1 MTIEKICVLGAPA
14 DQGLPLVESLL
25 KQGFAVTAGVRR
37 DNAMEGTPFSD
48 LPTVHADIT
57 DADAMASAFAGQ
69 DAAAF
74 HLPFEFD
81 RARAASFGSAIA
93 KGAKRA
99 GLKKIVFN
107 TACFVA
113 DHDLD
118 LSAHDGRRD
127 IEAALEATGIPC
139 VFIEP
144 TVFMDNQYR
153 IWTRPAIMRDGVFAY
168 PAKPDLL
175 INWVCLEDVAQAMTL
190 ALQTD
195 AADGQHVP
203 LGGPEALTGDEVAA
217 NLSKALGRDVAFK
230 SLKPE
235 EFASA
240 MSMLVTGSPEVT
252 PGTPYEGM
260 AKFYAWYNAQPQSPL
275 VVDPAHA
282 RDLLGMKHTSH
293 LEWAKSK
300 DWTAGLP
307 PAA

>member
-14 DQGLPLVESLL
+14 DQGQPLVQSLR
-25 KQGFAVTAGVRR
+25 KAGFHVTAGVRR
-37 DNAMEGTPFSD
+37 RNALADTPFPD
-48 LPTVHADIT
+48 LPTIHADIT
-57 DADAMASAFAGQ
+57 DPDAMATAFTGQ

-81 RARAASFGSAIA
+81 REKAAGFGRVIA
-93 KGAKRA
+93 EGAQRA

-153 IWTRPAIMRDGVFAY
+153 IWTRPLIMREGVFAY
-168 PAKPDLL
+168 PAKPDLK
-175 INWVCLEDVAQAMTL
+175 INWVCLDDVAQAMTR

-203 LGGPEALTGDEVAA
+203 LGGPQALVGDEVAA
-217 NLSKALGRDVAFK
+217 NLSEAIGKPVRFQ
-230 SLKPE
+230 SLAPE
-235 EFASA
+235 EFAA
-240 MSMLVTGSPEVT
+240 RMSELVTGSREVQ
-252 PGTPYEGM
+252 PLSIYDGM
-260 AKFYAWYNAQPQSPL
+260 AKFYAWYNAQPTSPL
-275 VVDPAHA
+275 LADPAHA
-282 RDLLGMKHTSH
+282 RDLLGMEPTTH
-293 LEWAKSK
+293 LDWAKSM
-300 DWTAGLP
+300 DWSAGLP
-307 PAA
+307 G

>member
-1 MTIEKICVLGAPA
+1 MTITKVCVLGAPA
-14 DQGLPLVESLL
+14 DQGQPLVAELL
-25 KQGFAVTAGVRR
+25 AAGFEVTAGVRR
-37 DNAMEGTPFSD
+37 ADAMAGTPFPD
-48 LPTVHADIT
+48 LPTVFADIT
-57 DADAMASAFAGQ
+57 DADAMAQAFAGQ

-81 RARAASFGSAIA
+81 RERAAHFGAQIA
-93 KGAKRA
+93 AGAKRA

-153 IWTRPAIMRDGVFAY
+153 AWTRPLIMRDGVFAY

-175 INWVCLEDVAQAMTL
+175 INWVCLEDVAQAMRR

-195 AADGQHVP
+195 AADGLHVP
-203 LGGPEALTGDEVAA
+203 LGGPETLVGDQVAA
-217 NLSKALGRDVAFK
+217 NLSEAIGRPVRFQ
-230 SLKPE
+230 SLAPE
-235 EFASA
+235 EFAA
-240 MSMLVTGSPEVT
+240 RMSELVTGSREVQ
-252 PGTPYEGM
+252 PLSIYDGM
-260 AKFYAWYNAQPQSPL
+260 AKFYSFYNSQATSPL
-275 VVDPAHA
+275 VVDPQAAH
-282 RDLLGMKHTSH
+282 DLLGMEPTRH
-293 LEWAKSK
+293 LDWAKSK
-300 DWTAGLP
+300 RWDAP
-307 PAA
+307 YV

>member
-1 MTIEKICVLGAPA
+1 MTIEKVCVLGASA
-14 DQGLPLVESLL
+14 DQGTPLVAELL
-25 KQGFAVTAGVRR
+25 EAGMQVTAGVRR
-37 DNAMEGTPFSD
+37 ADAMAATLFPD

-57 DADAMASAFAGQ
+57 DADAMAQAFEGQ

-81 RARAASFGSAIA
+81 RARAASFGVAVA
-93 KGAKRA
+93 EGAKRA

-127 IEAALEATGIPC
+127 IEGALEATGIPC

-153 IWTRPAIMRDGVFAY
+153 LWNRPAIMRDGIFAY
-168 PAKPDLL
+168 PAKADLL
-175 INWVCLEDVAQAMTL
+175 INWVCLEDVAQAMRR

-203 LGGPEALTGDEVAA
+203 LGGPEALTGDQVAA
-217 NLSKALGRDVAFK
+217 NLAQVLGREVRFK
-230 SLKPE
+230 SLAPE
-235 EFASA
+235 EFAA
-240 MSMLVTGSPEVT
+240 GMSELVTGSREVQ
-252 PGTPYEGM
+252 PLSIYDGM
-260 AKFYAWYNAQPQSPL
+260 AKFYSFYNTQPTSPL
-275 VVDPAHA
+275 LVDPQNA
-282 RDLLGMKHTSH
+282 RDLLGMQHTTH
-293 LEWAKSK
+293 LDWVRSK
-300 DWTAGLP
+300 DWMDGLG
-307 PAA
+307 